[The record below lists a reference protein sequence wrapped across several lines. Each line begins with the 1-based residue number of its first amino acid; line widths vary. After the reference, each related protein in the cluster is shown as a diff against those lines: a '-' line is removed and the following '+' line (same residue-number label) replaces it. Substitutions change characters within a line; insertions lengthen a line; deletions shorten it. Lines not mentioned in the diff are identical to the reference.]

1 MQEQNFFTAIKNYL
15 AGLGEPIKNNIEF
28 VLISLLMMVC
38 MYLIAF
44 GFEKFIEKKTGVK
57 FASEKT
63 KVNKLVVMAMMSAVA
78 VVLMYFEF
86 PIPFIAPSFY
96 EMDLS
101 EVPIMIGSFML
112 GPTAG
117 VIMEAVKVILK
128 IFIKGTSTAFVGDFA
143 NFILG
148 CAFVVPASILYH
160 FKKSRKMAIIGLVT
174 GALTLIIAGMAMN
187 AFYLLPKYSQLYGIP
202 VDSFIAMGSKITPAI
217 KDIYTFVALAVAP
230 FNLVK
235 SVSVGIITM
244 LLYKPLSKLI
254 KYGVVREKESKTNN
268 QNANRI

>member
-1 MQEQNFFTAIKNYL
+1 MQNFFNAIKDYL

-28 VLISLLMMVC
+28 VLISLFMMVC
-38 MYLIAF
+38 VYIAAL
-44 GFEKFIEKKTGVK
+44 GFEKLIEKKTKVK

-63 KVNKLVVMAMMSAVA
+63 RVNKLVIMAMMSAVA

-86 PIPFIAPSFY
+86 PVPFIAPPFY

-101 EVPIMIGSFML
+101 EIPIMIGSFML

-117 VIMEAVKVILK
+117 IIMEAVKVILK

-148 CAFVVPASILYH
+148 CAFVLPASIIYH
-160 FKKSRKMAIIGLVT
+160 FKKSRKMALIGLAT

-202 VDSFIAMGSKITPAI
+202 VESFIEMGNKITPAI
-217 KDIYTFVALAVAP
+217 NDIYTFVALAVAP

-235 SVSVGIITM
+235 SVAVSSITM

-254 KYGVVREKESKTNN
+254 KCGVESQKESKTNN
-268 QNANRI
+268 